1 MPVPPMLKLVSSV
14 SSGWLVGSWWGFA
27 EADRVVLGVMVV
39 VLAALAAVY
48 TVMRILR
55 TRGESDRGRA
65 ASGAAHARRDM
76 S

>member
-1 MPVPPMLKLVSSV
+1 MPVPPMLKNVSSV
-14 SSGWLVGSWWGFA
+14 SSGWLLGSWWGFA

-55 TRGESDRGRA
+55 TRGESDRRRA
-65 ASGAAHARRDM
+65 ASGVAHARRDVG
-76 S
+76 

>member
-27 EADRVVLGVMVV
+27 EADRVVLGLMVI

-48 TVMRILR
+48 TVMRLLR
-55 TRGESDRGRA
+55 TRADAARSRA
-65 ASGAAHARRDM
+65 AGGVAHARRDP

>member
-1 MPVPPMLKLVSSV
+1 MPVPPMLKVVSSV

-27 EADRVVLGVMVV
+27 EADRIVLGVMVV

-48 TVMRILR
+48 TVMRLVR
-55 TRGESDRGRA
+55 TRADSARSRA
-65 ASGAAHARRDM
+65 AGGVVHARRDL

>member
-1 MPVPPMLKLVSSV
+1 MPVPPMLKPVSSV
-14 SSGWLVGSWWGFA
+14 SCGLLVGSWWGFA

-55 TRGESDRGRA
+55 TRGESDRKRA
-65 ASGAAHARRDM
+65 AGGVAHARRGM

>member
-1 MPVPPMLKLVSSV
+1 MLKHVSSV
-14 SSGWLVGSWWGFA
+14 SSGWLMGSWWGFA

-55 TRGESDRGRA
+55 TRGESDRKRA
-65 ASGAAHARRDM
+65 AGGVAHARRGM